1 MEWDRVGSSGID
13 RDSGDRV
20 GSSEIEWDSM
30 GSNGIEQDP
39 IGSAEI
45 EWDQVGPIGIE
56 WDRMGLSRM
65 QWDRVEWN
73 RMGSSGNI
81 LDIGQTDEKSHT
93 RSTTCTSF
101 IFVSYLK
108 RSLATATGVRQQPQ
122 SFWGREEKKLRSNI

>member
-1 MEWDRVGSSGID
+1 
-13 RDSGDRV
+13 
-20 GSSEIEWDSM
+20 M

-39 IGSAEI
+39 IGPAEI
-45 EWDQVGPIGIE
+45 EWDQMGPIGIE
-56 WDRMGLSRM
+56 WDRMGLSWM
-65 QWDRVEWN
+65 QWDRVEWH

-81 LDIGQTDEKSHT
+81 LDIGQTDETSHT

-122 SFWGREEKKLRSNI
+122 SLYWRSRCHWGQEEKKLRSNI